1 MFNIQNLL
9 GNLMASAA
17 QTFVSSD
24 TMYNQFCA
32 FCTKLNMPKPSRA
45 QFDSFVSNYNA
56 MSPEQKLSQLQQM
69 DQTKLSGILDKLK
82 RPSEN

>member
-1 MFNIQNLL
+1 
-9 GNLMASAA
+9 MASAA

-32 FCTKLNMPKPSRA
+32 FCTKINMPKPSRA